1 MKSYKQF
8 VSETYTAQER
18 LDEVLG
24 LRLLGKGI
32 SLLGKGAYH
41 AGKQTLV
48 RRSIRG
54 AAGGIGAGRALDD
67 KNMSDKDKAYSA
79 VTGAASVLP
88 VVGPAAFGL
97 HLGDYLRSKK
107 FGKDAQ
113 WLKKTL
119 GFTDE
124 KESK

>member
-1 MKSYKQF
+1 MKF
-8 VSETYTAQER
+8 
-18 LDEVLG
+18 LDF
-24 LRLLGKGI
+24 LGKGI

-119 GFTDE
+119 GFADE

>member
-18 LDEVLG
+18 LDEAFG
-24 LRLLGKGI
+24 LRTLGRVVNFV
-32 SLLGKGAYH
+32 GKNALK
-41 AGKQTLV
+41 AGKQTLI

-67 KNMSDKDKAYSA
+67 KNMSGKDKAYA
-79 VTGAASVLP
+79 ITTGAASVLP
-88 VVGPAAFGL
+88 IVGPAAFGL

-107 FGKDAQ
+107 FGKDSQ

-119 GFTDE
+119 GLTDQ
-124 KESK
+124 KENK

>member
-1 MKSYKQF
+1 MYQKLILPRKDWMKF
-8 VSETYTAQER
+8 
-18 LDEVLG
+18 LDWDSF
-24 LRLLGKGI
+24 GKGI

-119 GFTDE
+119 GFADE

>member
-24 LRLLGKGI
+24 LLGKTI
-32 SLLGKGAYH
+32 NIIGKGAYQ
-41 AGKQTLV
+41 AGKQTLI

-54 AAGGIGAGRALDD
+54 AAGGIGAGRAIGDRD
-67 KNMSDKDKAYSA
+67 MSDKDKAYSA

-107 FGKDAQ
+107 FGKDSQ

-119 GFTDE
+119 GLTDE
-124 KESK
+124 KENK

>member
-18 LDEVLG
+18 LDEFVVPI
-24 LRLLGKGI
+24 LRGVGRL
-32 SLLGKGAYH
+32 AAT
-41 AGKQTLV
+41 AGKTAFLKRGV
-48 RRSIRG
+48 RG
-54 AAGGIGAGRALDD
+54 VLGGIGAGRAL
-67 KNMSDKDKAYSA
+67 SDKDMSGKDKAFA
-79 VTGAASVLP
+79 MATGAASAIP
-88 VVGPAAFGL
+88 VVGTTAMGL

-107 FGKDAQ
+107 FGKDSQ

-119 GFTDE
+119 GLTDE

>member
-18 LDEVLG
+18 LDEFVVPILRGLG
-24 LRLLGKGI
+24 RV
-32 SLLGKGAYH
+32 AYK
-41 AGKQTLV
+41 AGKQTLT

-67 KNMSDKDKAYSA
+67 KNMSDKDKAFSMA
-79 VTGAASVLP
+79 TGAASVLP